1 MSSIQWGLSLMSSFF
16 YIKLGGTDRVPK
28 KHQLFIRTSWRFFLR
43 NHWRVC
49 IGWMFFFMKK
59 LWVFYFFLM
68 FWCLMFCKVKK
79 DQIGKQVYSNHWKIS
94 PVFSVWIHNSQDSS
108 SKVPQSMV
116 IWCIPNHNKI
126 IRCLENIKKYICN
139 NVSKIVLNLL
149 RGRP

>member
-1 MSSIQWGLSLMSSFF
+1 MSSR
-16 YIKLGGTDRVPK
+16 TDRVPK
-28 KHQLFIRTSWRFFLR
+28 KPQLFIRTSWRFFLR

-49 IGWMFFFMKK
+49 IGWMFLFHEKTKGNFFLMF
-59 LWVFYFFLM
+59 WCFDVLM
-68 FWCLMFCKVKK
+68 FWCLMFFKVKK
-79 DQIGKQVYSNHWKIS
+79 NQIGQQVYSSHQKIS
-94 PVFSVWIHNSQDSS
+94 PVHNSQDSS

-116 IWCIPNHNKI
+116 TWCIRNHNKI